1 MKYNYESKILSYS
14 IILYPKLGLD
24 IPETIAK
31 IKSVLYDSNGWTKF
45 GYRFTEVPYR
55 VLTRQSKVNEHPNFI
70 ITIAPN
76 RIIKKICNFTGLSC
90 ADSTNPKRKIIYLNL
105 ERWLNGSKKSKLSLD
120 NYRTYL
126 IGHETGHILG
136 KGHLKSKDF
145 ESGTICPIMVQ
156 QTKGI
161 GHLKPNCYPTI
172 NDYTF

>member
-1 MKYNYESKILSYS
+1 MKYNYSYS

-24 IPETIAK
+24 IQETKTK
-31 IKSVLYDSNGWTKF
+31 IKSILCDPKGWRRF
-45 GYRFTEVPYR
+45 GYNFSEVH
-55 VLTRQSKVNEHPNFI
+55 KNPNFI

-90 ADSTNPKRKIIYLNL
+90 ADSTNPNRKIIYLNL
-105 ERWLNGSKKSKLSLD
+105 ERWLNGSKKSKLTLD

-126 IGHETGHILG
+126 IGHETAHILG

-145 ESGTICPIMVQ
+145 EQGTICPIMIQ

-172 NDYTF
+172 DDYYA

>member
-1 MKYNYESKILSYS
+1 MKYNYTYS
-14 IILYPKLGLD
+14 IILYPNLELD
-24 IPETIAK
+24 IPETISK
-31 IKSVLYDSNGWTKF
+31 IKSVLHDSNGWIKF
-45 GYRFTEVPYR
+45 GYSFIE
-55 VLTRQSKVNEHPNFI
+55 VNEDANFI

-76 RIIKKICNFTGLSC
+76 RIIKRICNFTGLSC

-120 NYRTYL
+120 KYKNYM
-126 IGHETGHILG
+126 INHETGHILG

-145 ESGTICPIMVQ
+145 KPNTICPIMVQ

-172 NDYTF
+172 DD